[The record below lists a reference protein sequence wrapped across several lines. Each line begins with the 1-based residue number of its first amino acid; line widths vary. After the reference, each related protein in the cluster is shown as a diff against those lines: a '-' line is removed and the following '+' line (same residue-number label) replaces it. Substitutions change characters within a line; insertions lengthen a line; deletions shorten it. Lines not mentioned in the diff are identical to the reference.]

1 MIPLLDKGSLCNL
14 FNLLLTENAN
24 LLTTIMYNCIKFFR
38 NVFNEWD
45 NKKKEWEL
53 EEGCGGGN
61 KLGSLFEIK
70 NFSLR
75 KMILYILYI

>member
-1 MIPLLDKGSLCNL
+1 MS
-14 FNLLLTENAN
+14 
-24 LLTTIMYNCIKFFR
+24 
-38 NVFNEWD
+38 NEWD
-45 NKKKEWEL
+45 NKKKGWEL